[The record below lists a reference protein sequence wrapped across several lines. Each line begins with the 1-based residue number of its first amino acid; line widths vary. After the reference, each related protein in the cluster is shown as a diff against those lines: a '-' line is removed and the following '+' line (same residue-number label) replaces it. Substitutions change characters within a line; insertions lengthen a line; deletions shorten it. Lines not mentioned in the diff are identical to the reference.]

1 VKVNQPNTCK
11 NIKSDT
17 VSPLPGLPCRVKND
31 TVSLFKAPPDQSKSD
46 TVSLLK
52 QPPVQTKNDTVSLFE
67 RSPSQTKN
75 DSMSL
80 LARHLFSLRR
90 VGIIPLKGVRS
101 ASSSRPPF
109 VVMPLTDTPRG
120 FFLTEVR
127 YA

>member
-17 VSPLPGLPCRVKND
+17 VSPLPGLPCSVKND
-31 TVSLFKAPPDQSKSD
+31 TVSLFKQPPYQTKSD

-52 QPPVQTKNDTVSLFE
+52 
-67 RSPSQTKN
+67 
-75 DSMSL
+75 
-80 LARHLFSLRR
+80 RHISCLRR
-90 VGIIPLKGVRS
+90 VGIIPQKGVRS

-120 FFLTEVR
+120 FFFQEVR